1 MILADHQTQ
10 TPALTYL
17 KIAARHAMHSEHGI
31 YRMGAIV
38 IRKGRIIAYGF
49 NKNRTHPRA
58 LNFTRKIHAEL
69 AALIMADRGD
79 TYNSDMYIVRITNG
93 GRLATS
99 KPCRDCEILLKEAGI
114 KSVTYIDKE
123 GLICTQ
129 KL

>member
-1 MILADHQTQ
+1 MILAETQ
-10 TPALTYL
+10 ISTPALTYL
-17 KIAARHAMHSEHGI
+17 RLAARHAMHSEHGI

-38 IRKGRIIAYGF
+38 VRKGRIIAYGF

-93 GRLATS
+93 GKLATS
-99 KPCRDCEILLKEAGI
+99 KPCMSCEILIREAGI
-114 KSVTYIDKE
+114 KNVTYIDTE
-123 GLICTQ
+123 GLICSQ